1 MALRKRWRLRLRAQ
15 PEPAHFAYLA
25 LGRQP
30 AGFDFDADHI
40 FDELADDLLYH
51 GDLASALRR
60 LMAEGFQD
68 RSGRQL
74 EGLRDMLERLRERRR
89 ELLEQHDLGGVYED
103 IAEDLRT

>member
-15 PEPAHFAYLA
+15 PEPAHFAYSRWD
-25 LGRQP
+25 GSQ

-60 LMAEGFQD
+60 LMAEGFRD

-74 EGLRDMLERLRERRR
+74 EGLRSAEGEQEAVEDE
-89 ELLEQHDLGGVYED
+89 ELSMTDALQDQ
-103 IAEDLRT
+103 AQQRP